1 MTDGEG
7 AGDAL
12 VARFRVHAGAM
23 TFGMNAA
30 HDAVFIQ
37 RQSANAS
44 QLARQQHGLIEA
56 ALTFT
61 FAMKRNRYDDFR
73 SVERLAL
80 LDSQHQLHQT
90 RPDSWCAL
98 ELQNR
103 GAQGSFVK
111 SAGACGVETILI
123 ALAATN
129 SCSSLFA
136 HARERNHAAL
146 PTERIVLADQTRSFP
161 ADSTGHAVVSR
172 FNTAPAN
179 GARPRADQRQRGIVK
194 SAQRVTWR
202 KHAV

>member
-1 MTDGEG
+1 MMDGEG

-12 VARFRVHAGAM
+12 AASFRVHAGAM

-44 QLARQQHGLIEA
+44 YLARQQHGLIEA
-56 ALTFT
+56 ALAFAR
-61 FAMKRNRYDDFR
+61 AMKRNRYDDFGR
-73 SVERLAL
+73 VERLAL
-80 LDSQHQLHQT
+80 LGSQHQLRQT
-90 RPDSWCAL
+90 RRDSWCAL

-136 HARERNHAAL
+136 HARERNHTAL
-146 PTERIVLADQTRSFP
+146 PTERVAGGNQTCSFP
-161 ADSTGHAVVSR
+161 ASDAGHAVVSR

-179 GARPRADQRQRGIVK
+179 GARPRVDQRQRGIVK